1 MNRLSRR
8 NFIGTTTTAVAAA
21 LIDGPIVA
29 AEPETL
35 FGSQLYGWGQY
46 YGRDGKRL
54 EDHLDTVFTALR
66 DAGYHYAEGNV
77 DVAHPEENAAFA
89 DRLRR
94 HGLRPISLYTG
105 GTFHT
110 DIAGQTVDNLVRAG
124 EFCAKAGFSVI
135 VCNADPIGRDK
146 TDPELAIQ
154 ARAMSRLGAELKK
167 RGIRLGLHQHT
178 PELRN
183 KAHEFHQIFA
193 LTEAGTVDF
202 CIDTHWLYR
211 GGVLPMDALQ
221 RYGNRVVSWH
231 LRQSRNGIWWEDL
244 DSGDID
250 YATIAAFAHKQKL
263 PRRFSVELALESGTK
278 LTRNVVEN
286 HRRSLDY
293 ARKIFTA

>member
-1 MNRLSRR
+1 MSRHDAELRAAIAGLNDHQRERLGR
-8 NFIGTTTTAVAAA
+8 
-21 LIDGPIVA
+21 
-29 AEPETL
+29 
-35 FGSQLYGWGQY
+35 GW
-46 YGRDGKRL
+46 RKTIEKKERTDGKNMR
-54 EDHLDTVFTALR
+54 
-66 DAGYHYAEGNV
+66 
-77 DVAHPEENAAFA
+77 
-89 DRLRR
+89 
-94 HGLRPISLYTG
+94 
-105 GTFHT
+105 
-110 DIAGQTVDNLVRAG
+110 
-124 EFCAKAGFSVI
+124 
-135 VCNADPIGRDK
+135 
-146 TDPELAIQ
+146 
-154 ARAMSRLGAELKK
+154 MSRLGAELKK